1 MIINLILFKMPIEK
15 LMLKEK
21 PEMALSERFLEQIIK
36 ANPGINLTVK
46 AGELLEFGNSIA
58 DRTVK
63 TFLQKHDEKV
73 YTRNEVIE
81 KFKICSATLWRWDKM
96 NLIESKKIGNRVFY
110 PESEIKRLTNMKGE
124 S

>member
-1 MIINLILFKMPIEK
+1 MTKDNLMQQAKSDMP
-15 LMLKEK
+15 
-21 PEMALSERFLEQIIK
+21 LSQMFLEQIINV
-36 ANPGINLTVK
+36 NPGINITVK

-73 YTRNEVIE
+73 FTRNEVIE

-110 PESEIKRLTNMKGE
+110 PESEIKRLTSQKGGNQ
-124 S
+124 